1 VRDLRNY
8 KTPLPYQELARTD
21 ERNNGKEQ
29 INTTKIKNPL
39 VESYKHTVT
48 EFRPGQEKEESQCR
62 INNQSASESS
72 SQASH
77 EPWRNWSTCWT
88 SLGIST
94 PPLSLNNPLLLP
106 GNMSGIFD
114 KGSAGEARL
123 SSASIDDDFDLA
135 GFDAVDFLSS
145 LEKDTPLDL
154 DVFPIMGE
162 DLGRTLDEGPE
173 GLMDMEVFTDLST
186 WLGGV
191 PGGLDDSQLVTL
203 DASML
208 DDIMVNPVI
217 QVPAVEGVSA
227 TKRTAAAA
235 FSDASSSASNT
246 DHDDY
251 TVKRPRVATADST
264 VETAEETPRPS
275 TSASPAPSCS
285 STLDGTTKYVERR
298 IKNNI
303 ASRRSRQTRK
313 QKFQDM
319 ESQAELLEIA
329 NEKLQLQVTEL
340 EKLTT
345 IMKDILV
352 QKLAK
357 GSSS

>member
-1 VRDLRNY
+1 
-8 KTPLPYQELARTD
+8 
-21 ERNNGKEQ
+21 
-29 INTTKIKNPL
+29 
-39 VESYKHTVT
+39 
-48 EFRPGQEKEESQCR
+48 
-62 INNQSASESS
+62 
-72 SQASH
+72 
-77 EPWRNWSTCWT
+77 
-88 SLGIST
+88 
-94 PPLSLNNPLLLP
+94 
-106 GNMSGIFD
+106 MSGIFD

-123 SSASIDDDFDLA
+123 SSASVDDDFDLA